1 MGYNVAACTA
11 IGVMFPVLGALVLA
25 VRTHVRWAYTKRME
39 VDDILIIPAFLL
51 VVTGGVAFIYGSQ
64 AGIIGGHSIPLTT
77 PEYSKLNKFEWAFW
91 NGHTTTI
98 CFVKLAIL
106 FFFRRLFKGK
116 GKRTTFDIANWTL
129 IIFIPIWGITF
140 LFAQFFVC
148 GTHPEALW
156 TTHFWDADACINSFA
171 MNLVASALNWLV
183 DLCILVEPLVMIQ
196 SLQLTNA
203 RQKWQA
209 SAVFSLSL
217 LAVVAGLLRMITW
230 AEINVAGHTATVYE
244 MLGVKYPV
252 EDLEGIITPILF
264 WSYVEMGVGFLVAC
278 VLPSAR
284 IFDSIMS
291 SKTVQKIRMRLLN
304 RKGASASEFSTQRS
318 GSDANFVYKT
328 KSSSEGSYSE
338 AGDRS
343 KTNEMQQYDRE
354 MAVIDSLG

>member
-11 IGVMFPVLGALVLA
+11 MGVMFPVLGAIVLA

-39 VDDILIIPAFLL
+39 IDDILIIPAFLL
-51 VVTGGVAFIYGSQ
+51 IIAGGVAFIYGAQ
-64 AGIIGGHSIPLTT
+64 TGIIGGHSIPLTT
-77 PEYSKLNKFEWAFW
+77 TEYSKLNKFEWAFW
-91 NGHTTTI
+91 NGHTVTI
-98 CFVKLAIL
+98 CFVKLSIL
-106 FFFRRLFKGK
+106 FFFRRLFRGK
-116 GKRTTFDIANWTL
+116 GKRTAFDIANWSL
-129 IIFIPIWGITF
+129 IVFIPIWGVVF

-148 GTHPEALW
+148 GLHPEALW
-156 TTHFWDADACINSFA
+156 TTHFWDANACINSFA
-171 MNLVASALNWLV
+171 MNLAASVFNWIV
-183 DLCILVEPLVMIQ
+183 DLCILIEPLVMIQ
-196 SLQLTNA
+196 RLQLVNA
-203 RQKWQA
+203 RQRLQA

-230 AEINVAGHTATVYE
+230 AELNRDGHTATVYE

-252 EDLEGIITPILF
+252 EDLEGIITPMLF

-291 SKTVQKIRMRLLN
+291 SKTVQKIRMHLL
-304 RKGASASEFSTQRS
+304 RKTSSSSEMERT
-318 GSDANFVYKT
+318 GSETNFVYKT

-338 AGDRS
+338 PGDRS
-343 KTNEMQQYDRE
+343 GTNELQQYDRE